1 MDYIVSLAEATRSQ
15 PDVLMGVSP
24 RGSIALM
31 QAAKGCALM
40 SGRRFV
46 LPDDVQRMAFPVLCH
61 RIIMRNRAAGLA
73 RQTPEAVLN
82 TALRSVSV
90 PAVQ

>member
-1 MDYIVSLAEATRSQ
+1 MLDHENE
-15 PDVLMGVSP
+15 
-24 RGSIALM
+24 
-31 QAAKGCALM
+31 
-40 SGRRFV
+40 RRFV